1 MKIEQKI
8 DELTESVKAIQI
20 GHAMSPAE
28 NALSAVIL
36 NILAVISQLN
46 KNITQTANT
55 ASCLANGIQPD

>member
-8 DELTESVKAIQI
+8 DELTESVRAIQI

-28 NALSAVIL
+28 TALSAVIL
-36 NILAVISQLN
+36 DMLAIMNHLD